1 MATKPVQPIR
11 KLVVVEES
19 MLMSMSVS
27 KAFVSAFPFLSG
39 LQKLKKKGCGGC
51 GRAGQAKATALT
63 SAKQTLAGMGSGKKR
78 ELKKLLNAEQ
88 VRITYKDS
96 GGKII
101 NLTF

>member
-1 MATKPVQPIR
+1 MATRPVEPTR

-19 MLMSMSVS
+19 MLMSMSHNQS
-27 KAFVSAFPFLSG
+27 FLTAFPFLQA
-39 LQKLKKKGCGGC
+39 LQKLKKRGCGSCRG
-51 GRAGQAKATALT
+51 GQAKATALT
-63 SAKQTLAGMGSGKKR
+63 SAKQTLAGMGSSKKR

-88 VRITYKDS
+88 VRITYKNS